1 MVDQERGVYIGS
13 AHEYQ
18 GYWYLFYTFRICCY
32 DYIASSL
39 ANLSFKSLRDSVD
52 TACRVVQGDGFR
64 LDGRGIIWSIRR
76 GFTPASFSIFHWHI
90 FIGLAVLGFLLAAL
104 VLPPTFSFPARLRL
118 GFMVSSSTVEERGQ
132 VREDNILQVNGDR
145 RPARD

>member
-1 MVDQERGVYIGS
+1 MVDQERGVYVGP

-18 GYWYLFYTFRICCY
+18 GYWYLCCTFRGCCY

-52 TACRVVQGDGFR
+52 TAYRVVQGDGFR

-76 GFTPASFSIFHWHI
+76 GFAPDIFSIFHRHI
-90 FIGLAVLGFLLAAL
+90 FIGLAVLRFLLAAL
-104 VLPPTFSFPARLRL
+104 VLRPTFSFPARLRL
-118 GFMVSSSTVEERGQ
+118 GFMVSSGTVEERGQ
-132 VREDNILQVNGDR
+132 VRENNIL
-145 RPARD
+145 